1 MGNMGDRGIDLFQQ
15 LRLHVMYAS
24 KYLLLE
30 ATYWELPEGKQCLQL
45 DFLDGRQQRQ
55 LLVTKVQSA

>member
-30 ATYWELPEGKQCLQL
+30 ATY
-45 DFLDGRQQRQ
+45 
-55 LLVTKVQSA
+55 